1 MRMLAVS
8 LWLSLSVA
16 ALAWNPIHTI
26 DPSDTNALRSAGVDI
41 TFTKWRHTDST
52 TSRYWFHVVVDGSSL
67 PAPTQLNVT
76 ATLRREADPNTW
88 DVKVAGTP
96 TGTNANHVRLT
107 FEATDKF
114 IANSSILVQ
123 KTKAGRGVGG
133 CRLLLKDIVAT
144 PSLSGINHDQ
154 DERKRDNNEIQPTK

>member
-1 MRMLAVS
+1 MKILSVS
-8 LWLSLSVA
+8 LWLSLSTA

-26 DPSDTNALRSAGVDI
+26 DPSDTNALRSAGIDI
-41 TFTKWRHTDST
+41 RFTKWRHTDST
-52 TSRYWFHVVVDGSSL
+52 TAHYWFHIVIDGSSL

-96 TGTNANHVRLT
+96 TGTNANHVCLT
-107 FEATDKF
+107 FEATDEF

-123 KTKAGRGVGG
+123 KTKVGRGVGG
-133 CRLLLKDIVAT
+133 YRLLMKDIVET
-144 PSLSGINHDQ
+144 PSLSGLNHDHDKQ
-154 DERKRDNNEIQPTK
+154 ERDNNGIQPTK